1 MLDSYIYWMILILFF
16 DDGTMKTS
24 NTHPNR
30 QQIPQHWHQET
41 ADTSKMRELESL
53 LYLRKQKVI
62 KNEYQYLALTM
73 PLKVFHLHHPRMTH
87 FYKMEARRKKKLK
100 IPVGTARD

>member
-1 MLDSYIYWMILILFF
+1 MSPYKVLINLEKFFPRINISHVKKCTYLNFGQGSLYAEGTLHFQVLDSIYLTILILFF
-16 DDGTMKTS
+16 DYGTVKTS

-62 KNEYQYLALTM
+62 
-73 PLKVFHLHHPRMTH
+73 
-87 FYKMEARRKKKLK
+87 
-100 IPVGTARD
+100 

>member
-1 MLDSYIYWMILILFF
+1 MKKCTDLNFGEGSLYIESTLHFQDAGQLHILNDF
-16 DDGTMKTS
+16 DLIFWWRDDETS
-24 NTHPNR
+24 DTHPNR

-62 KNEYQYLALTM
+62 
-73 PLKVFHLHHPRMTH
+73 
-87 FYKMEARRKKKLK
+87 
-100 IPVGTARD
+100 